1 MRKVS
6 FLQSIHLKTV
16 LIYMLL
22 VLIAMQVIG
31 VYFVRQLE
39 TTLKENFKTSIQDRA
54 NLLAYYVEEQIT
66 KDRLLEDD
74 GATLEEDIRSL
85 LRDYNSKDIIEVR
98 VIDDSLKILGTSD
111 PDNKK
116 IVGQKSTDTRISR
129 VIATRQSDDQE
140 MIDPE
145 TGQRIWILTNAVI
158 SNANGDVVGAIYFVS
173 NIQSVFGQ
181 MKQINQIFS
190 TGTGI

>member
-1 MRKVS
+1 MRKVN

-54 NLLAYYVEEQIT
+54 NLFAYYVEEQIT
-66 KDRLLEDD
+66 KDRLLKDG

-85 LRDYNSKDIIEVR
+85 LRDYNSKSTDDIIEVR

-111 PDNKK
+111 
-116 IVGQKSTDTRISR
+116 
-129 VIATRQSDDQE
+129 
-140 MIDPE
+140 
-145 TGQRIWILTNAVI
+145 
-158 SNANGDVVGAIYFVS
+158 
-173 NIQSVFGQ
+173 
-181 MKQINQIFS
+181 
-190 TGTGI
+190 